1 MKRFSSLPVKVK
13 VIKQQ
18 ILRLKS
24 PLAPLPPGETAA
36 AEEVAG
42 CETGAERD
50 TTGAAADC

>member
-24 PLAPLPPGETAA
+24 PLAPLPPGATAA

-42 CETGAERD
+42 CETGEERD